1 MYLLIFHDG
10 NPMHASAIENNKGSS
25 NDIIKQTFK
34 SYVYDNS
41 KQDKKISVTVNVV
54 GDYILIS
61 FDKGDTIGGLNT
73 PFHKSLYSR
82 EPGLITH
89 DNFTIQV
96 VKHLKDS
103 EILNEYLEVIMGP
116 GVKEYNE
123 KNLIIKKIP
132 DETLWVYEFNLNN
145 MQNTK
150 LPVTNDLD
158 PIRNGNN
165 YDSSKT

>member
-1 MYLLIFHDG
+1 MEQQGKVCSKCGAWKPLEEFGNDKHTKDG
-10 NPMHASAIENNKGSS
+10 KCSNCKECRKRYRENNK
-25 NDIIKQTFK
+25 Q
-34 SYVYDNS
+34 
-41 KQDKKISVTVNVV
+41 KISE
-54 GDYILIS
+54 Y
-61 FDKGDTIGGLNT
+61 
-73 PFHKSLYSR
+73 HK
-82 EPGLITH
+82 
-89 DNFTIQV
+89 
-96 VKHLKDS
+96 
-103 EILNEYLEVIMGP
+103 EYKKKNKEKI
-116 GVKEYNE
+116 KEYNE

>member
-1 MYLLIFHDG
+1 
-10 NPMHASAIENNKGSS
+10 MHASAIENNKGSS

-41 KQDKKISVTVNVV
+41 KQDKKVSVTVNVI
-54 GDYILIS
+54 GDYILVS
-61 FDKGDTIGGLNT
+61 FDKGATDV

-82 EPGLITH
+82 EPGLIIH

-96 VKHLKDS
+96 VEHLKDS

-145 MQNTK
+145 MQNSK

-158 PIRNGNN
+158 PIRNG
-165 YDSSKT
+165 KI